1 MEKIGF
7 RGLLAALCGVIIAP
21 VHAASPVATSPVQR
35 SASEQIAGPD
45 AEEELTLRVNDAIV
59 RPGGVAAAVFR
70 TYKSRGVGSGQI
82 CVAVRRSLEAG
93 GPTITYLGAEVFN
106 PEDNAVVR
114 LIVEP
119 DEAMIRF
126 AAPLPTINSVD
137 GPLAVLYY
145 RVTGVLPDQE
155 FDVAPM
161 IDSFMI
167 DANGDEIP
175 LELRAGRLRIADRS
189 DDFEISGAA
198 EDTVPGEVALLSIQT
213 AELRLLSSGTL
224 ALRFD
229 PSIASGPPT
238 VRVDSRHG
246 SVIYDTEGSLPSDG
260 LIIVNF
266 TSPANDY
273 NRVPGDIMEVMVP
286 TRADIPIGT
295 RSPVRPVASLTT
307 VVDPQGRRLPLDFE
321 AENLVFVAPQ

>member
-1 MEKIGF
+1 MEKIVL
-7 RGLLAALCGVIIAP
+7 RGLLAALCAVAFAP
-21 VHAASPVATSPVQR
+21 AQAAA
-35 SASEQIAGPD
+35 PD
-45 AEEELTLRVNDAIV
+45 AAIQEQLLQPAGGDPPPPEEDLTLRVNDAIV

-82 CVAVRRSLEAG
+82 CVAVRRQLEAG

-114 LIVEP
+114 LRVEP

-145 RVTGVLPDQE
+145 RVTGVLPDQR
-155 FDVAPM
+155 FDVSPL
-161 IDSFMI
+161 IDSYMI
-167 DANGDEIP
+167 DANGDEVP
-175 LELRAGRLRIADRS
+175 LELRPGELRISDRG
-189 DDFEISGAA
+189 DAFEISGAA
-198 EDTVPGEVALLSIQT
+198 EDVVPGDVALLSIQT

-246 SVIYDTEGSLPSDG
+246 SVTFDTEGSLPDDG
-260 LIIVNF
+260 LIVVNF

-286 TRADIPIGT
+286 TRADIPVGT

-307 VVDPQGRRLPLDFE
+307 VVDPQGRRLPVEFE
-321 AENLVFVAPQ
+321 GENLLFVAPQ

>member
-1 MEKIGF
+1 MEKIAL
-7 RGLLAALCGVIIAP
+7 RSLLVALCVVAYAP
-21 VHAASPVATSPVQR
+21 AQGAP
-35 SASEQIAGPD
+35 PD
-45 AEEELTLRVNDAIV
+45 ATLEEQLAPLAGGEPEEDLTLRVNDAIV
-59 RPGGVAAAVFR
+59 KPGGVAAAVFR

-82 CVAVRRSLEAG
+82 CVAVRRQLEASG
-93 GPTITYLGAEVFN
+93 LTVTYLGAEVFN
-106 PEDNAVVR
+106 PEDNAVAR

-145 RVTGVLPDQE
+145 RVTGVLPDQR
-155 FDVAPM
+155 FDVTPM

-175 LELRAGRLRIADRS
+175 LELRGGDLRIKERGDA
-189 DDFEISGAA
+189 FQIAGAA

-246 SVIYDTEGSLPSDG
+246 SVTYDTNGSLPDEG
-260 LIIVNF
+260 LIVVNF

-273 NRVPGDIMEVMVP
+273 NRVPGDVMEVMVP

-295 RSPVRPVASLTT
+295 RSPVRAVASLTS
-307 VVDPQGRRLPLDFE
+307 VVDTQGRTLPLELE
-321 AENLVFVAPQ
+321 AENLTFVAPPPP